1 VVHVI
6 FNLHLGVGH
15 SVLCLMEEVGHVFSD
30 HHIFKCSVPL
40 LIGQSLNSELI
51 MPDMK
56 VGGKCFKDT
65 ERRGTVQVHGTRR
78 KRLHGNP
85 AVCVICSAKAQFN
98 ISVCA
103 AKKSSRSHLA
113 YQRRDYQAIA
123 LSCQVALDEN
133 TVNIMY

>member
-1 VVHVI
+1 M
-6 FNLHLGVGH
+6 GH

-103 AKKSSRSHLA
+103 CKEVVEIASSISA
-113 YQRRDYQAIA
+113 
-123 LSCQVALDEN
+123 
-133 TVNIMY
+133 T